1 MSGDPDIEAT
11 GGAVTGSAG
20 RALRVLELVLDYGPV
35 SPQRLTELSGLS
47 RTAVHRAIHALIDQG
62 FVRYQLGKMH
72 VIVTAGLRDRFR
84 GAFFSPPGIDAVSKA
99 VDEALKHRRIQC
111 EIAVLGQDGDARIV
125 ETTTPEQEPDMDF
138 FESDLVSVLL
148 SHFDPVA
155 VTRITARKLRAT
167 GGGASVEPEFL
178 DRYRQAQYQGFIWNA
193 QEGALCVRVP
203 DDSDQAVAIRLIS
216 RGSGRVRQR
225 DCVETAEAIGRLLA
239 GMFPNLST
247 IRV

>member
-1 MSGDPDIEAT
+1 MSSDPDTEAAD
-11 GGAVTGSAG
+11 GSVTGSAA
-20 RALRVLELVLDYGPV
+20 RALCVLELVLDHGPV

-47 RTAVHRAIHALIDQG
+47 RTAVHRAIHALIDRG

-72 VIVTAGLRDRFR
+72 VIVTAGLRERFQ

-99 VDEALKHRRIQC
+99 VDAALKHRRIQC
-111 EIAVLGQDGDARIV
+111 EIAVLAQDGDARIV
-125 ETTTPEQEPDMDF
+125 ETTAPEQEPDIDF

-155 VTRITARKLRAT
+155 VTRMTARTLRAT

-178 DRYRQAQYQGFIWNA
+178 DRYRQAQYQGYIWNA
-193 QEGALCVRVP
+193 QQGALCLRVP
-203 DDSDQAVAIRLIS
+203 ETSEQAVAIRLLS

-225 DCVETAEAIGRLLA
+225 DCVETAEAIGQHLG
-239 GMFPNLST
+239 GMFPNLSA
-247 IRV
+247 IRE